1 MAAVRM
7 GRNVRKATFSVRGY
21 WPRPRI
27 PLSGISKQLWLVS
40 KAHEEAVRS
49 HSMRWLQELPPLM
62 GRYFAAR
69 RYEPTA
75 DGDRSGLT

>member
-1 MAAVRM
+1 VYADIGLRL
-7 GRNVRKATFSVRGY
+7 
-21 WPRPRI
+21 RI

-40 KAHEEAVRS
+40 KAHEEAVRF

-75 DGDRSGLT
+75 DRDRSGLT